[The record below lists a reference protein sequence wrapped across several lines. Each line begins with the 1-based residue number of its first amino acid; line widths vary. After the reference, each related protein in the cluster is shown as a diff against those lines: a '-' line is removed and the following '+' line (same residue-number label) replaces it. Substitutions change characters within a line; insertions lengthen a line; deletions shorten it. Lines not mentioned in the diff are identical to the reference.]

1 MKRILIFLIAVVAL
15 STSCKKY
22 LDDAYKNPNL
32 PTYSPPEQV
41 LQSCISGMHRGI
53 AFDSR
58 NIGFYTQNFAQITGK
73 YSLSCKHCHS
83 ETAEL
88 TRFVSVIRKKCSKNN
103 NGLYK
108 DISVPKTCD
117 HQTMQNNKRYSY
129 YNDIQ
134 KAPSKEIIV
143 LIKSNNTDLFNNT
156 RRKYTKR
163 IK

>member
-1 MKRILIFLIAVVAL
+1 MEHIIFGMTDEEFYGLI
-15 STSCKKY
+15 
-22 LDDAYKNPNL
+22 
-32 PTYSPPEQV
+32 PPEQFRYEKKSAYTPHEV
-41 LQSCISGMHRGI
+41 LLMT
-53 AFDSR
+53 DDELLD
-58 NIGFYTQNFAQITGK
+58 NFAQITGK

-134 KAPSKEIIV
+134 KAPSKEIIF
-143 LIKSNNTDLFNNT
+143 LIKSNNTYLFNNT